1 MGIPIHKEQ
10 SPGFQAHLKEQEVRH
25 MKIRARTTGK
35 TALML
40 SVPALALTLC
50 FAALPADAAPAFSQK
65 SAVQT
70 AAASQSVPQNTN
82 MQASVRFP
90 QIPNQDAGEE
100 ISFAEIMDHAQRD
113 DPEMQFLAGLAYDRG
128 DRGVNADPQMAA
140 YWYERSA
147 SHGYPMAK
155 AMLAYHYHTGYGYRT
170 DRGLAISLWTDA
182 IPGLLLE
189 YENGN
194 IYASLVLDLFY
205 YRDRGRWHPRARIVH
220 RPLPPRRYY
229 YDYFRRVP
237 YPPRYYRSP
246 YPHRR
251 HPAPHWRPPRYS
263 PPPPPK
269 YGPPKYG
276 PPGGHHPK
284 PKPGPPK
291 YGPGKP
297 GPHPKPHPAPPK
309 HGPGGPKPKPG
320 SPKHGG
326 KK

>member
-1 MGIPIHKEQ
+1 ME
-10 SPGFQAHLKEQEVRH
+10 
-25 MKIRARTTGK
+25 IRARTVGK
-35 TALML
+35 TILILSALT
-40 SVPALALTLC
+40 LALTLS
-50 FAALPADAAPAFSQK
+50 FAALPAEAAPTFSQN
-65 SAVQT
+65 A
-70 AAASQSVPQNTN
+70 N
-82 MQASVRFP
+82 MQS
-90 QIPNQDAGEE
+90 AGEE
-100 ISFAEIMDHAQRD
+100 MSFAEIMVHAQKD

-128 DRGVNADPQMAA
+128 DRGVNADPKMAA

-229 YDYFRRVP
+229 YDHFRRVP
-237 YPPRYYRSP
+237 YPPRHYRSP

-251 HPAPHWRPPRYS
+251 PPAHNWRPPRYS
-263 PPPPPK
+263 PPPPPKYGPPK

-297 GPHPKPHPAPPK
+297 GPKPKPHPAPPK

>member
-1 MGIPIHKEQ
+1 
-10 SPGFQAHLKEQEVRH
+10 
-25 MKIRARTTGK
+25 MKTRARTAGK

-50 FAALPADAAPAFSQK
+50 FAVLPAETAPVFSQK
-65 SAVQT
+65 NAAQT
-70 AAASQSVPQNTN
+70 AAGSQAVPQNAN
-82 MQASVRFP
+82 MQGSVQFP
-90 QIPNQDAGEE
+90 QVPNQGAGEE
-100 ISFAEIMDHAQRD
+100 MSFAEIMDYAQRD

-155 AMLAYHYHTGYGYRT
+155 AMLAYHYHTGYGYGAN
-170 DRGLAISLWTDA
+170 RGLAVSLWIDA

-220 RPLPPRRYY
+220 RPLPPRHYY
-229 YDYFRRVP
+229 YDHFRRVP
-237 YPPRYYRSP
+237 YPPRYYRSS

-251 HPAPHWRPPRYS
+251 PPAHNWRPPRYS

-269 YGPPKYG
+269 YGPP
-276 PPGGHHPK
+276 GGHH

-297 GPHPKPHPAPPK
+297 APHPKPHPAPPK
-309 HGPGGPKPKPG
+309 HGPGGPGPKPG
-320 SPKHGG
+320 PPKHGG